1 MSRGMPTQADLLAE
15 RAERFSVRVLKCVR
29 TLPREPS
36 ADGVARQLA
45 RSGPGVSSNYRSA
58 RRARSRAEFISRLGV
73 VVNEADESE
82 HWLAVLTKS
91 GLASGAELDW
101 LLHESGELRAI
112 FAKSLTTARLN
123 HRQQILKSPSQILKS

>member
-1 MSRGMPTQADLLAE
+1 MSTQADALSD
-15 RAERFSVRVLKCVR
+15 RAERFTVRVLKFVR
-29 TLPREPS
+29 TLPREPA

-73 VVNEADESE
+73 VVDEADESE
-82 HWLAVLTKS
+82 HWLAVLAKT
-91 GLASGAELDW
+91 GLSSGAELDW

-123 HRQQILKSPSQILKS
+123 HSQQMLKSKILKS